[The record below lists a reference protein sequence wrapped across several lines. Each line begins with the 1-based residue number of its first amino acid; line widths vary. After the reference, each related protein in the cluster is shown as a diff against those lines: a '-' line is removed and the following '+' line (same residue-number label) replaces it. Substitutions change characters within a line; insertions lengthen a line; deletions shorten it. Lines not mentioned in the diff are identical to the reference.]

1 MGKFPRY
8 SSPIVSRNVVV
19 IVEMSSPK
27 PFLRESSI
35 AHAII
40 SSRLH
45 TVCDN
50 CLRES
55 SSLNICVSCGRMRY
69 CNRTC
74 QKAMWKLHKVE
85 CKQYQSV
92 QRLPTAQIRLL
103 IRLMSITDS
112 EQRTSIDSLMSHSQ
126 NFNSDPLFMAAF
138 EVVLKTVSQ
147 FLCCR
152 LPISESE
159 LFKLYCQ
166 IQINS
171 FMITDATGADL
182 APGIF
187 KKAVCLDHSCF
198 PNLEYIFQGRNIIC
212 IPVNKAVL
220 PNEARINYVDQL
232 ASTAQRRSELQS
244 RYFFHCE
251 CPLCLDVERDEKITA
266 LICCPTGSNLRP
278 VLSLPQPPAATAT
291 SSVLCHIPPS
301 SSVEVRECCICRTRF
316 DEQQI
321 RQITAQLSA
330 FQQKS
335 ENTVDALVLYHRLRG
350 IEGPVSS
357 RILQSDNVLC
367 TAMSLNSSSYYRLF
381 GHKSNVHLAQ
391 VCRAASSGMLEEHI
405 SGLFDAFGSDETTT
419 RMLVNSLIACGLDLL
434 HWQSTWLPWPA
445 FATGLH
451 ACTLAGFLL
460 RWLLDAD
467 FTCEL
472 RMQQIKQICASEPD
486 EGNLAQVLCKLILK
500 ADSILSPFAPYDDAI
515 ASALKRL
522 NSHL

>member
-1 MGKFPRY
+1 ML
-8 SSPIVSRNVVV
+8 
-19 IVEMSSPK
+19 SPK

-35 AHAII
+35 AHAVI

-50 CLRES
+50 CLHES
-55 SSLNICVSCGRMRY
+55 TSLNICVSCARMRY
-69 CNRTC
+69 CNRAC
-74 QKAMWKLHKVE
+74 QRAMWKLHKVE
-85 CKQYQSV
+85 CKQYRSV

-103 IRLMSITDS
+103 IRLMFITDN
-112 EQRTSIDSLMSHSQ
+112 EQRASIDSLMSHSQ
-126 NFNSDPLFMAAF
+126 NFSSDPLFMAAF
-138 EVVLKTVSQ
+138 EIVLKTISE

-159 LFKLYCQ
+159 IFKLYCQ

-182 APGIF
+182 APGVF
-187 KKAVCLDHSCF
+187 KKAASLDHSCF
-198 PNLEYIFQGRNIIC
+198 PNLEYIFQGRNIVC
-212 IPVNKAVL
+212 ISLNKTVL
-220 PNEARINYVDQL
+220 PNEARINYVDPL

-251 CPLCLDVERDEKITA
+251 CPLCLNVERDEKITA
-266 LICCPTGSNLRP
+266 LICCLTGSNLQP
-278 VLSLPQPPAATAT
+278 VLPIPQTPATTATAGD
-291 SSVLCHIPPS
+291 LCHIPS
-301 SSVEVRECCICRTRF
+301 SSFSDVRECCICGTRF
-316 DEQQI
+316 NGHQI
-321 RQITAQLSA
+321 RQVTTQLST
-330 FQQKS
+330 FQHNKS
-335 ENTVDALVLYHRLRG
+335 ENIMDALVLYHRLRG

-357 RILQSDNVLC
+357 RTLQSDNLLC
-367 TAMSLNSSSYYRLF
+367 PAISPDSFSYYQLF
-381 GHKSNVHLAQ
+381 GHKSNVYLAQ

-405 SGLFDAFGSDETTT
+405 SCLFDAFGSDETTT

-445 FATGLH
+445 FASGLH

-467 FTCEL
+467 FTCGL

-486 EGNLAQVLCKLILK
+486 EANLAQVLCKLILV
-500 ADSILSPFAPYDDAI
+500 ADSILSPFAPYDDVI
-515 ASALKRL
+515 ASALRRL

>member
-1 MGKFPRY
+1 
-8 SSPIVSRNVVV
+8 
-19 IVEMSSPK
+19 
-27 PFLRESSI
+27 
-35 AHAII
+35 
-40 SSRLH
+40 
-45 TVCDN
+45 
-50 CLRES
+50 
-55 SSLNICVSCGRMRY
+55 
-69 CNRTC
+69 
-74 QKAMWKLHKVE
+74 
-85 CKQYQSV
+85 
-92 QRLPTAQIRLL
+92 
-103 IRLMSITDS
+103 
-112 EQRTSIDSLMSHSQ
+112 MSHSQ
-126 NFNSDPLFMAAF
+126 NFNSDPLFMAGF

-187 KKAVCLDHSCF
+187 KKAACLDHSCF
-198 PNLEYIFQGRNIIC
+198 PNLEYIFQGRNIVC
-212 IPVNKAVL
+212 IPVNKAVF

-251 CPLCLDVERDEKITA
+251 CPLCLDVER
-266 LICCPTGSNLRP
+266 
-278 VLSLPQPPAATAT
+278 
-291 SSVLCHIPPS
+291 
-301 SSVEVRECCICRTRF
+301 
-316 DEQQI
+316 
-321 RQITAQLSA
+321 
-330 FQQKS
+330 
-335 ENTVDALVLYHRLRG
+335 
-350 IEGPVSS
+350 
-357 RILQSDNVLC
+357 SDNVLC
-367 TAMSLNSSSYYRLF
+367 SAIYPDSLSYYKLF

-405 SGLFDAFGSDETTT
+405 SGLFDTFQTNGITTC
-419 RMLVNSLIACGLDLL
+419 MLVNSLIACGLDLL

-486 EGNLAQVLCKLILK
+486 EGNLAQVLCKLILV
-500 ADSILSPFAPYDDAI
+500 ADTILSPFAPYDDAI

>member
-1 MGKFPRY
+1 
-8 SSPIVSRNVVV
+8 
-19 IVEMSSPK
+19 MSSPK

-50 CLRES
+50 CLHES
-55 SSLNICVSCGRMRY
+55 SSLNMCASCGRMRY
-69 CNRTC
+69 CNRAC
-74 QKAMWKLHKVE
+74 QRAMWKLHKVE

-112 EQRTSIDSLMSHSQ
+112 EQRASVDSLMSHSQ

-138 EVVLKTVSQ
+138 EVVLKTTSQ
-147 FLCCR
+147 FLCGR

-187 KKAVCLDHSCF
+187 KKAACLDHSCF
-198 PNLEYIFQGRNIIC
+198 PNLEYIFQGRNIVC

-278 VLSLPQPPAATAT
+278 VLSLPQTPGVMAT
-291 SSVLCHIPPS
+291 SSDLCHTPPS
-301 SSVEVRECCICRTRF
+301 STADVHECYVCHTRF
-316 DEQQI
+316 DGHQI

-330 FQQKS
+330 FQNNKS
-335 ENTVDALVLYHRLRG
+335 ENIVDALVLYHRLRG
-350 IEGPVSS
+350 IEGSVSS
-357 RILQSDNVLC
+357 RILQSDSVLC
-367 TAMSLNSSSYYRLF
+367 SAMSTDSYYRLF
-381 GHKSNVHLAQ
+381 GHKSNVHFAQ

-405 SGLFDAFGSDETTT
+405 SGLFDTFGSDETTT
-419 RMLVNSLIACGLDLL
+419 CMLVNSLIACSLDLL

-445 FATGLH
+445 FAIGLH
-451 ACTLAGFLL
+451 SCTLAGFLL
-460 RWLLDAD
+460 RWLVDTD

-486 EGNLAQVLCKLILK
+486 EANLAQVLCKLILV
-500 ADSILSPFAPYDDAI
+500 ADTILSPFAPYDDAI